1 MILIALVLNTL
12 LGIVCLVEDGNNLV
26 VRAEVVGV
34 VEEAEVV
41 DEVAGGVAFRELMSQ
56 QRILMQNWMLIMMR
70 YKK

>member
-1 MILIALVLNTL
+1 MLIALVLNTL
-12 LGIVCLVEDGNNLV
+12 LGIVCLVEEGNSLV

-70 YKK
+70 

>member
-1 MILIALVLNTL
+1 MLIALVLNTL
-12 LGIVCLVEDGNNLV
+12 LGIVCLVEDGNSLV

-34 VEEAEVV
+34 VEEAEVM

-70 YKK
+70 

>member
-1 MILIALVLNTL
+1 MNTL
-12 LGIVCLVEDGNNLV
+12 LGIVYLVEDGNNLV

-70 YKK
+70 

>member
-1 MILIALVLNTL
+1 MLIALVINAL
-12 LGIVCLVEDGNNLV
+12 LGIVCLVEDGNSLV

-41 DEVAGGVAFRELMSQ
+41 DEVAGGVAFREPMSQ

-70 YKK
+70 

>member
-1 MILIALVLNTL
+1 MVLNTL
-12 LGIVCLVEDGNNLV
+12 LGIVCLVEDGNSLV

-70 YKK
+70 

>member
-1 MILIALVLNTL
+1 MLIALVLNTL
-12 LGIVCLVEDGNNLV
+12 LGIVCLVEDDNNLV

-41 DEVAGGVAFRELMSQ
+41 DEVAGVVAFRELMSQ

-70 YKK
+70 

>member
-1 MILIALVLNTL
+1 MLIALVLNTL

-70 YKK
+70 

>member
-1 MILIALVLNTL
+1 MNTL
-12 LGIVCLVEDGNNLV
+12 LGIVYLVEDGNNLV

-41 DEVAGGVAFRELMSQ
+41 DEVAGVVAFRELMSQ

-70 YKK
+70 

>member
-1 MILIALVLNTL
+1 MLIALVLNTL
-12 LGIVCLVEDGNNLV
+12 LGIVCLVEDDNNLV

-70 YKK
+70 

>member
-1 MILIALVLNTL
+1 MLIALVLNTL
-12 LGIVCLVEDGNNLV
+12 LGIVCLVEDGNSLV

-70 YKK
+70 

>member
-1 MILIALVLNTL
+1 MLIASVLNTL
-12 LGIVCLVEDGNNLV
+12 LGIVCLVEDGNSLV

-70 YKK
+70 

>member
-1 MILIALVLNTL
+1 MLIASVLNTL

-70 YKK
+70 

>member
-1 MILIALVLNTL
+1 MLIASVLNTL

-41 DEVAGGVAFRELMSQ
+41 DEVAGVVAFRELMSQ

-70 YKK
+70 

>member
-1 MILIALVLNTL
+1 MVLNTL
-12 LGIVCLVEDGNNLV
+12 LGIVCLVEDDNNLV

-41 DEVAGGVAFRELMSQ
+41 DEVAGVVAFRELMSQ

-70 YKK
+70 